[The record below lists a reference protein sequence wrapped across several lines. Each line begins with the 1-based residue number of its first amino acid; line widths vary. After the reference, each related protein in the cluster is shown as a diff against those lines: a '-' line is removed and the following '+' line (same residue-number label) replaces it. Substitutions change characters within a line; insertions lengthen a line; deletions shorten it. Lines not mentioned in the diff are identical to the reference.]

1 MGRSEPS
8 FHHTDLCLHLRPDMF
23 LLSNTLA
30 RRGQTVRLNVRTFVQ
45 DSASKPPAAAE
56 ITNNAEVKLSRKE
69 RIINYLTMVKT
80 DYREAL
86 REVTDYAKRKPIKA
100 TILFSALGVGLYANH
115 TNPDEKSFR
124 ENFIQNC
131 QDLSQVGDPVRSQG
145 AEKLHDYLARAYN
158 AGLLRRLDLW
168 VCSVIWV
175 DDGDKRLGLY
185 SSQCE
190 YLRPTWADMR
200 YRMVDVGVFGV
211 WWISSKKMVE
221 YDVSNTEWTG
231 EGTPSNKNDQLKPM
245 W

>member
-1 MGRSEPS
+1 
-8 FHHTDLCLHLRPDMF
+8 MF
-23 LLSNTLA
+23 LISNTLA
-30 RRGQTVRLNVRTFVQ
+30 RRAQSVRLNVRTFIK
-45 DSASKPPAAAE
+45 DSASKPVAE

-69 RIINYLTMVKT
+69 RIINYLSMVKT

-100 TILFSALGVGLYANH
+100 TIISSLLGLGLYANH
-115 TNPDEKSFR
+115 TNPDERSFR

-131 QDLSQVGDPVRSQG
+131 QDLSQVGAPVRSEA
-145 AEKLHDYLARAYN
+145 AERLHDYQARAYN

-175 DDGDKRLGLY
+175 DDGDRRLGLY